1 MDDDNF
7 VFCIYGFLRDMR
19 VHNVDMGKVNKF
31 VYVPKKRYED
41 NDVLVTDGELK
52 ERFKENSTINAYDYD
67 AKFFYEEVKKLNALR
82 FNKSN
87 QQPQRIMSFF
97 KHIKE
102 SLVMFQENSEKYND
116 DTIIYLFR
124 SDMGIRSYDHEK
136 AKELLNKHDI
146 IVEKTTSNGVRDF
159 FFVFKKKNIDAF
171 ISLYDQYKIYLVNF
185 ETREGP
191 KPPRETPESILNY
204 HLREHCKKDIGTCSL
219 MKFSWGHVCNKY
231 CGHNKENTKMLG
243 ADE

>member
-1 MDDDNF
+1 MDDDNY

-41 NDVLVTDGELK
+41 NDVLVTDDELK

-87 QQPQRIMSFF
+87 QQPQRILSFF

-102 SLVMFQENSEKYND
+102 SLVMFQ
-116 DTIIYLFR
+116 
-124 SDMGIRSYDHEK
+124 
-136 AKELLNKHDI
+136 
-146 IVEKTTSNGVRDF
+146 
-159 FFVFKKKNIDAF
+159 
-171 ISLYDQYKIYLVNF
+171 
-185 ETREGP
+185 
-191 KPPRETPESILNY
+191 
-204 HLREHCKKDIGTCSL
+204 
-219 MKFSWGHVCNKY
+219 
-231 CGHNKENTKMLG
+231 
-243 ADE
+243 

>member
-41 NDVLVTDGELK
+41 NDVLVTDDELK
-52 ERFKENSTINAYDYD
+52 ERFKENSTINSYDYD

-82 FNKSN
+82 FNKSK

-102 SLVMFQENSEKYND
+102 SLVMFKKIQ
-116 DTIIYLFR
+116 R
-124 SDMGIRSYDHEK
+124 SIMMI
-136 AKELLNKHDI
+136 
-146 IVEKTTSNGVRDF
+146 
-159 FFVFKKKNIDAF
+159 
-171 ISLYDQYKIYLVNF
+171 Q
-185 ETREGP
+185 
-191 KPPRETPESILNY
+191 
-204 HLREHCKKDIGTCSL
+204 
-219 MKFSWGHVCNKY
+219 
-231 CGHNKENTKMLG
+231 
-243 ADE
+243 